1 MENEILYSWKFN
13 DKKERSQLWYI
24 ITLSIVIWL
33 VIWWFLTKQYW
44 MSFLIML
51 ITWVTYF
58 IENNSE
64 DEVNVNI
71 TNLWIKISNTFYDF
85 SKINSF
91 TLIYDWENAVYL
103 RLIINKKWL
112 KVFNIYIDNTIA
124 NNLKEILPNFIE
136 ENPKWDLSF
145 IEKLINKLKL

>member
-51 ITWVTYF
+51 ITWVAYF
-58 IENNSE
+58 VENNSE
-64 DEVNVNI
+64 DEVSVNI

-85 SKINSF
+85 SKINSY
-91 TLIYDWENAVYL
+91 TLIYDGENAVYL
-103 RLIINKKWL
+103 RLMINKKWL

-124 NNLKEILPNFIE
+124 NDLKEILPNFIE

>member
-1 MENEILYSWKFN
+1 MDNDILYSWKFN

-51 ITWVTYF
+51 IAWVTYF
-58 IENNSE
+58 VENNSE
-64 DEVNVNI
+64 DEVNVYI

-91 TLIYDWENAVYL
+91 SLIYDGENAVYL

-112 KVFNIYIDNTIA
+112 KIFNVYIDNTIA

>member
-124 NNLKEILPNFIE
+124 NNLKEILTNFIE